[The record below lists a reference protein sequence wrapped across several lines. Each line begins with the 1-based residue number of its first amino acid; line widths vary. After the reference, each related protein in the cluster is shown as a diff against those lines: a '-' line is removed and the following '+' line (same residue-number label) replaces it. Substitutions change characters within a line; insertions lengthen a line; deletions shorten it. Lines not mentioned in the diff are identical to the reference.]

1 MDEEKPRVWAD
12 TFTQIII
19 QLCQLK
25 VLIMRL
31 LVKAQRD
38 GQKDRTITALK
49 PKPKPYNTLSFPTG
63 WGERK
68 N

>member
-12 TFTQIII
+12 TFTQVII

-38 GQKDRTITALK
+38 GQKDRTITAL
-49 PKPKPYNTLSFPTG
+49 NTVCSPNQNHTTP
-63 WGERK
+63 
-68 N
+68 